1 MSADASVYPWHAGAW
16 DRLWARPMLPHALL
30 LTGVEGIGKR
40 RFGRAVVDRL
50 LCEAPGSAGACGQC
64 ASCRLLAA
72 DTHPDFRLVV
82 PDGDGETDA
91 DDGDK
96 KAATSRQIKIDQ
108 IRALEEFVYVGSYR
122 GGARVALIDP
132 AEAMNPAAANALLK
146 ILEEPPERVHFLL
159 VASRYRLLLPTIRSR
174 CRMLKLPRP
183 AAADA
188 SAWLERQ
195 APTVPAELLDLLG
208 GTPLSVLREI
218 ERGHAAALAGLLDS
232 LSAPGDDP
240 LALAARWESWV
251 KGGDSLPMT
260 AFVEVVQKFLFDLCL
275 YRIAGT
281 ARFVAPQRLAGK
293 AADVAFLIR
302 CYNDLMKMRAL
313 AAHPLNPRL
322 FLEELAERYLRA
334 LASSNP

>member
-1 MSADASVYPWHAGAW
+1 M
-16 DRLWARPMLPHALL
+16 
-30 LTGVEGIGKR
+30 EGIGKR
-40 RFGRAVVDRL
+40 RFGRAVVGRL

-64 ASCRLLAA
+64 ASCRLLVA

-82 PDGDGETDA
+82 PEGDSDTEA

-96 KAATSRQIKIDQ
+96 KTASRQIKIDQ

-146 ILEEPPERVHFLL
+146 ILEEPPEQVYFLL

-183 AAADA
+183 AADDA
-188 SAWLERQ
+188 RAWLERH
-195 APTVPAELLDLLG
+195 APEAPAELLALLG

-218 ERGHAAALAGLLDS
+218 ERGHAAAFAGLLDS

-240 LALAARWESWV
+240 LALAARWESLV
-251 KGGDSLPMT
+251 KGDDALPMT

-275 YRIAGT
+275 HRIAGAT
-281 ARFVAPQRLAGK
+281 RFVVPRRLAGK
-293 AADVAFLIR
+293 TADVAFLIR

-334 LASSNP
+334 LASSSP